1 MRRKRLLWK
10 LFPIFFVVTLASV
23 LVLLLFVSNS
33 LRDFYYSQIRVDL
46 ETRTRMMRIDVAEA
60 LASQPSNTRA
70 IEELIR
76 SLAET
81 SGTRVTV
88 IARDGMVIA
97 DSEHDPGSM
106 EDHSDRPEFQTALAG
121 RVGVERRVSP
131 TLGVSMLYLSM
142 PIKRNGSIA
151 AVLRTSLRA
160 DALDAVPALTCRR
173 IAAAALLIAI
183 FAGVVSI
190 LAARRIS
197 GPITGMKEAAMRFA
211 AGDFRSRVP
220 IPDTEE
226 FAGLADALNTMA
238 SQLDSHVRTITEQA
252 GEQNAILASMQE
264 GVLAIDNDDRVLI
277 VNPAAERLLG
287 VDLDAVKGKTIQE
300 SIRNPD
306 LQRFIDRSR
315 RSSGPATDEILLR
328 ETGDRVVQITGA
340 ALMNAGGARIGV
352 LVVLNEVTRTRKL
365 EALRRDFVANVSHEL
380 KTPITSI
387 KGFVETLREG
397 ALSDPAKAREFLEIV
412 GRQADRLDAII
423 EDLLSLSKIEQEAEA
438 AEIALEMAP
447 IRPVLEAAA
456 LDCQS
461 KAASAGVSVTVVCDD
476 QLRSEINAPLLEQA
490 VANLLDNAIKY
501 TPQGEVTIT
510 AEDLGPET
518 AIRVTDTGC
527 GIEAEHLPRLFE
539 RFYRVDKARSR
550 KLGGTGLG
558 LAIVKHIVQAH
569 RGRIEV
575 QSFPGKGS
583 TFSLFIPKT

>member
-10 LFPIFFVVTLASV
+10 LFPIYFVITLASV
-23 LVLLLFVSNS
+23 LVLLLFVANS
-33 LRDFYYSQIRVDL
+33 WRDFYHSQIRVDL
-46 ETRTRMMRIDVAEA
+46 ETRTRLMQSDVARA
-60 LASQPSNTRA
+60 LTSEPRDSKA
-70 IEELIR
+70 IEELVR

-81 SGTRVTV
+81 SRTRVTL
-88 IARDGMVIA
+88 IARDGLVIA
-97 DSEHDPGSM
+97 DSERDPSTM
-106 EDHSDRPEFQTALAG
+106 EDHSDRPEFQAALAG
-121 RVGVERRVSP
+121 RVGVERRISP
-131 TLGVSMLYLSM
+131 TLGVSLLYLAV
-142 PIKRNGSIA
+142 PIERDGSVT

-160 DALDAVPALTCRR
+160 DALGEVPTLTSRR
-173 IAAAALLIAI
+173 IGVATLLIAI
-183 FAGVVSI
+183 FAGVVSM

-238 SQLDSHVRTITEQA
+238 SQLDRHVRTITEQS

-277 VNPAAERLLG
+277 VNPAAEQMLHI
-287 VDLDAVKGKTIQE
+287 DLDAVKGRSIQE

-315 RSSGPATDEILLR
+315 QSPEPATDEILLR
-328 ETGDRVVQITGA
+328 EAGDRVVQVTGA
-340 ALMNAGGARIGV
+340 ALVDAGGARIGV

-365 EALRRDFVANVSHEL
+365 EAIRRDFVANVSHEL

-397 ALSDPAKAREFLEIV
+397 ALNDPEKAREFLEIV
-412 GRQADRLDAII
+412 GRQADRLNAII

-447 IRPVLEAAA
+447 IRPVLEAAT

-461 KAASAGVSVTVVCDD
+461 KAAAAGVRVTVECDD
-476 QLRSEINAPLLEQA
+476 QLRAAINAPLLEQA

-501 TPQGEVTIT
+501 TPQGEVSIT
-510 AEDLGPET
+510 AEDLGSET
-518 AIRVTDTGC
+518 VIRVTDTGC
-527 GIEAEHLPRLFE
+527 GIEPEHIPRLFE

-569 RGRIEV
+569 RGRIQV
-575 QSFPGKGS
+575 QSVPGKGS
-583 TFSLFIPKT
+583 TFSLFIQNT